1 MFEWLMLLAPVT
13 YAELP
18 KKDCVGMV
26 AAEAAYVSFL
36 PDAIPPKVL
45 VDTKDCTRCN
55 RTGRI
60 PTGDS
65 NNPWTDCPECEPKDG
80 KVNAEP
86 KLSPVMKL
94 QKRAVP
100 DNCASGTCPIPANK

>member
-13 YAELP
+13 YAESP

-45 VDTKDCTRCN
+45 VDTKDCTRCKG
-55 RTGRI
+55 TGRI
-60 PTGDS
+60 RTGDDLH
-65 NNPWTDCPECEPKDG
+65 WTDCPDCEPKDG
-80 KVNAEP
+80 KVNAES
-86 KLSPVMKL
+86 KLAPVMKL
-94 QKRAVP
+94 QQRALP
-100 DNCASGTCPIPANK
+100 DNCVSGTCTIPVNK